1 MQASPPTQDDVAKQ
15 KQEEKNEGSVT
26 LLSGSSPGDGG
37 DAELTQSQLSSVMH
51 YKDDA
56 SVATE
61 TSLSDD
67 LDSFIQV
74 EGRREGGREGE
85 REEKREGGRER
96 KTEREQERERARERD
111 KERERKREK
120 ESLRARVRAR
130 V

>member
-15 KQEEKNEGSVT
+15 KHEEKNEGSVT
-26 LLSGSSPGDGG
+26 LLSGSSLGNDGE
-37 DAELTQSQLSSVMH
+37 AELTQSQLSSVMH

-74 EGRREGGREGE
+74 EGGREGGRREKGKDRKRARERARGGGE
-85 REEKREGGRER
+85 RENEREKERER
-96 KTEREQERERARERD
+96 ERERAWPEVCLALD
-111 KERERKREK
+111 
-120 ESLRARVRAR
+120 
-130 V
+130 